1 MCVCSHGPLF
11 SSANTSLDTNVQG
24 QDFSNHNLPTN
35 PLETSLK
42 CQLWFGRS
50 GSDSSWFGC
59 DSAWGSA
66 VPKRSQVMPTFLAQ
80 GSLLSTWLEKIL
92 RTVTAESSLQLC
104 GLVIG
109 TEHLQA
115 LQYIKYRY
123 IKGLG
128 GDEVKNKR
136 KGALKVQCASGV
148 LGHGKE

>member
-1 MCVCSHGPLF
+1 
-11 SSANTSLDTNVQG
+11 
-24 QDFSNHNLPTN
+24 
-35 PLETSLK
+35 
-42 CQLWFGRS
+42 
-50 GSDSSWFGC
+50 
-59 DSAWGSA
+59 
-66 VPKRSQVMPTFLAQ
+66 MPTFLAQ

-148 LGHGKE
+148 LGHRKE